1 MNKKQQY
8 LLTPDTA
15 HHEAGHAV
23 AALHGGFDLRKVSM
37 GIVEF
42 EEEGVT
48 EGFAR
53 LISPACAT
61 IFIPPSTSHSVHS
74 VEKEIVQ
81 YFAGPIAEARFTAEP
96 ICLPEHPGSDLVLVK
111 EAAATA
117 GFSKEYVGILLGR
130 ARRLIQRKWPDV
142 EIIARALL
150 REGELSKEQVLEL
163 VDHDKVL

>member
-8 LLTPDTA
+8 LLTPA
-15 HHEAGHAV
+15 AAYHEAGHAV

-53 LISPACAT
+53 LISSACAT
-61 IFIPPSTSHSVHS
+61 IFIPPSPSHS
-74 VEKEIVQ
+74 VEKQIVQ
-81 YFAGPIAEARFTAEP
+81 YFAGPIAEARFTAES